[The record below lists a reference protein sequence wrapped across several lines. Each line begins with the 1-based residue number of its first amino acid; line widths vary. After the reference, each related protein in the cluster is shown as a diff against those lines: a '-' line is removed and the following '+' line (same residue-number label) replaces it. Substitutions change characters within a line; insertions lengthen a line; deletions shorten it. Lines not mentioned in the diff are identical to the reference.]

1 MLRIVAITQII
12 NERNT
17 GHSWELHD
25 DESTL
30 LGVGPDAGIVLSP
43 IINVPSICAQ
53 IWNSPESG
61 CVIENL
67 TELPHLIYLNDD
79 AVQTTAIASDGDLVQ
94 VGFDEFRISVRKPAP
109 LKTTPVP
116 VPAAAVT
123 AQPAAPAVNFTLT
136 ARRINADV
144 QSCVPTDHRWVF
156 DDVLQ
161 RALKT
166 PTTFLLINLVHA
178 GVTPPKP
185 EIIGSDLLDGAPEE
199 VRTMCSVHAVTDAT
213 SEQKLAI
220 WNLLKDKDAAIAVI
234 PETDDTAGCV
244 KNSKLYLGWLSRPS
258 VLEMTLKQ
266 GSRELSGAILKNF
279 KAILIRGKGGE
290 AGWSVW
296 TRPDVNPVSLGLCD
310 ALN

>member
-1 MLRIVAITQII
+1 MLRIVEITQII

-17 GHSWELHD
+17 GHSWELHE

-67 TELPHLIYLNDD
+67 TELPHLVYVNDE
-79 AVQTTAIASDGDLVQ
+79 AVLTTAIADDGDLVQ
-94 VGFDEFRISVRKPAP
+94 IGFDQFRVSVRKPVPA
-109 LKTTPVP
+109 KTTPVP
-116 VPAAAVT
+116 VPAAIVA

-144 QSCVPTDHRWVF
+144 QSCVPADHRWVF
-156 DDVLQ
+156 DDILR
-161 RALKT
+161 RALRT

-178 GVTPPKP
+178 GVTASEP
-185 EIIGSDLLDGAPEE
+185 EIMGSDLLEGAPEE
-199 VRTMCSVHAVTDAT
+199 VRAMYSVHVVTEAT

-234 PETDDTAGCV
+234 PETDDIAGCV

-279 KAILIRGKGGE
+279 KAILIRGRGGE
-290 AGWSVW
+290 TGWTVW
-296 TRPDVNPVSLGLCD
+296 TRPEINPVSLGLCD

>member
-1 MLRIVAITQII
+1 VLRIVAITQII
-12 NERNT
+12 NERDS
-17 GHSWELHD
+17 GHSWELHE

-67 TELPHLIYLNDD
+67 TELPHLIYVNEE
-79 AVQTTAIASDGDLVQ
+79 AVQTTAIADDGDLVEI
-94 VGFDEFRISVRKPAP
+94 GFDQFRISVRKPAS

-116 VPAAAVT
+116 VTAAAV
-123 AQPAAPAVNFTLT
+123 AAHPAAPAVNFTLA
-136 ARRINADV
+136 ARRINPDV

-166 PTTFLLINLVHA
+166 SSTFLLINLVHA

-199 VRTMCSVHAVTDAT
+199 VRNMCSVHAVTEAT
-213 SEQKLAI
+213 AVQKLAI